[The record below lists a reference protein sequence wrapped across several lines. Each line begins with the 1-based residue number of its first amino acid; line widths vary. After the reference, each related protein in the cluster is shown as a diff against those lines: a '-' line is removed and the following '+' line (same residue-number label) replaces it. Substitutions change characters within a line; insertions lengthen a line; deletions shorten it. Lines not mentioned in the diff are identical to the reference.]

1 MLFLIL
7 ILNSYNLIGN
17 RWYYSLIEN
26 YTAELIST
34 YFLNSTRCRA
44 TSYYC
49 NFFFSLNLIKI
60 TNFFGMIGKLNQ
72 SKFSPIP

>member
-26 YTAELIST
+26 YTAELIS
-34 YFLNSTRCRA
+34 YFLNS
-44 TSYYC
+44 SFLNSLSS
-49 NFFFSLNLIKI
+49 NFILLQLFLFVEFNKNYKFFLE
-60 TNFFGMIGKLNQ
+60 
-72 SKFSPIP
+72 